1 MSDAKFDEALEAVF
15 EDRSSSFSSHLREML
30 EQLWLEGV
38 KEGRAQGRL
47 ESANLERHLE
57 ATLHDSIIS
66 SSKPKDLELT
76 LDAILEAAN
85 ELEKR
90 HGFPRDKKLE
100 LAIHHTAIE
109 FPEVRQELFG
119 KWMDKVASWSS
130 PKMNSTS
137 SPPSSIL
144 EHSRRFGTASTS
156 RDESDKS

>member
-76 LDAILEAAN
+76 LDAILEVAN

-90 HGFPRDKKLE
+90 HGLVPRVHDE
-100 LAIHHTAIE
+100 LALAL
-109 FPEVRQELFG
+109 PPPGVSQQEILG
-119 KWMDKVASWSS
+119 EWVAELTSWNSRMKTS
-130 PKMNSTS
+130 PS

-144 EHSRRFGTASTS
+144 EHSRRFVTALTS